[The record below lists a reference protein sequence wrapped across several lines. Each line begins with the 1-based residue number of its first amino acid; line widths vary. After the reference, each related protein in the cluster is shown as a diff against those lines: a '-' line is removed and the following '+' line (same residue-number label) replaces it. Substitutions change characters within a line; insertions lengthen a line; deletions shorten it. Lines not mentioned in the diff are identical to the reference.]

1 MLSTGRVMID
11 IHLYCLFKYLCCSQF
26 VHTSCSPEHTPPSP
40 IMSKQSAVKRL
51 FMRGSFTGR
60 LSDGV
65 DCVATVL
72 FVMLQLADVEQRF
85 TTVVQHFPLYWEMWF
100 YFVVYMLICWGSTKS
115 KSVISLIMYT
125 WKYSC
130 CFSQCFLTWNDL
142 CHFVSFFC
150 TDSVYI

>member
-1 MLSTGRVMID
+1 MID

-40 IMSKQSAVKRL
+40 IISKQSAVKRL

-65 DCVATVL
+65 DCVATLL

-85 TTVVQHFPLYWEMWF
+85 TTVVQHFPLNRKCDF
-100 YFVVYMLICWGSTKS
+100 
-115 KSVISLIMYT
+115 IS
-125 WKYSC
+125 
-130 CFSQCFLTWNDL
+130 
-142 CHFVSFFC
+142 SFTC
-150 TDSVYI
+150 